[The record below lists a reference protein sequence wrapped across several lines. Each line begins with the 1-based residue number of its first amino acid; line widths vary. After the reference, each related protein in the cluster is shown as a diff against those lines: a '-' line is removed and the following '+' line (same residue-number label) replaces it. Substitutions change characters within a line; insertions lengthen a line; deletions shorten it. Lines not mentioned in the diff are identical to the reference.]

1 MNRRNLDGWKTVAW
15 NGISMQVPSQWEVSS
30 LAKSYLQME
39 DGVGPVLELKWQ
51 QVRGVFS
58 HQDHLKKLARHSRSV
73 AGLSFRQISLPE
85 EWRQALRHFEAKCFE
100 WQGGEINGKGVV
112 LYCPASQQA
121 SLLQFYQQRDLGDSE
136 VHLTVLDS
144 FRDPCEWEHAM
155 VRWSLFGLKAL
166 IPKSLELVRY
176 RFQPGHYQ
184 LEFKD
189 GRGWVDLKRWGPA
202 DLLLRESDLLHWF
215 EKSCKELDWCRFTG
229 IREDNH
235 QGRPALYGKSRGSES
250 PAARLWA
257 RVSRKFPNVWI
268 RIWHLSSRNQILGV
282 VARSFEPLDEHLLE
296 KICRSYDM
304 A

>member
-1 MNRRNLDGWKTVAW
+1 MNRRNLAGWKTVAW
-15 NGISMQVPSQWEVSS
+15 NGISMEVPSQWEVTS

-58 HQDHLKKLARHSRSV
+58 HQYHLKKLARHSRSV
-73 AGLSFRQISLPE
+73 AGLRFRQTSLPE
-85 EWRQALRHFEAKCFE
+85 EWRQVLRHFEAECFQ

-121 SLLQFYQQRDLGDSE
+121 SLLQFYQQRDLEDAE
-136 VHLTVLDS
+136 VHLGVLDS
-144 FRDPCEWEHAM
+144 FRDPCEWKHDM

-166 IPKSLELVRY
+166 MPKSLELVRY

-189 GRGWVDLKRWGPA
+189 GQGCVDLARWGPA
-202 DLLLRESDLLHWF
+202 DLLLKESDLHHWF
-215 EKSCKELDWCRFTG
+215 EKSCKELDWCKLTG
-229 IREDNH
+229 IREDDY
-235 QGRPALYGKSRGSES
+235 QGRPALYGKSRGSDS

-257 RVSRKFPNVWI
+257 RISRKLPNVWI
-268 RIWHLSSRNQILGV
+268 RIWHLSSQNQILGV
-282 VARSFEPLDEHLLE
+282 VARSLEPLDEHLLE